1 MNLTKT
7 HKEHIVHMVMQ
18 DTPRRHK
25 LSVQDRLQAVVD
37 EAITKRGPKGVAHL
51 WKDKEFGQY
60 LHRTST
66 NAGYL
71 RPKPNSGYEYN
82 APYVSFLFNHE
93 LPNDDPA
100 RAEIATILE
109 DHLDE
114 CGKREQVRSQLSA
127 ALAGVRTR
135 KQFIKQFPE
144 LEKYAPAE
152 PGKDCTVPAIANVMA
167 ALSTM
172 GWPGDEPSTT

>member
-25 LSVQDRLQAVVD
+25 LDIRDRLQVVVD
-37 EAITKRGPKGVAHL
+37 EAITKRGPKGVAQL
-51 WKDKEFGQY
+51 WKDKALGQY

-71 RPKPNSGYEYN
+71 RPSPNARYENN
-82 APYVSFLFNHE
+82 APYVSFLFNYE
-93 LPNDDPA
+93 LPASDPA
-100 RAEIATILE
+100 RAEIAAIID
-109 DHLDE
+109 DHMDE
-114 CGKREQVRSQLSA
+114 CEKREQVRSQLSA

-135 KQFIKQFPE
+135 KQFIEQFPE

-152 PGKDCTVPAIANVMA
+152 PGKDRAVPAIANVMA

-172 GWPGDEPSTT
+172 GWPGDEPSAA